1 MRPIAVFDF
10 DHTLTDRDSLLP
22 FLFDMRGFRKT
33 ILHLAA
39 LTPSFLRYLLGN
51 ISRQSIKEKIL
62 TRFLG
67 GVLFTEL
74 QSFGQHYADHRL
86 DHFLKPQA
94 LQRLVWHQAQ
104 GHRCI
109 LVSASVEVYLK
120 PWGIRHGFEEVL
132 ASRLELSSTG
142 NVTGR
147 LIGLNCWGPEKKR
160 RLLNYLGTADQGTLY
175 VYGDSR
181 GDHDLLAIADH
192 PFYRKFS
199 FDQRLTHKKGH
210 LD

>member
-109 LVSASVEVYLK
+109 LVSAS
-120 PWGIRHGFEEVL
+120 L